1 MRTEKQKALGQ
12 VFTPAPIAEFMS
24 QLVLDGTGQTV
35 LDPAVGNGVFLS
47 CLEKLSPRKLTYT
60 AYDIDKEVLNQLQ
73 TSVASPV
80 QLQVKDYL
88 TDFSDHKYDVI
99 ICNPPY
105 HKFQEIPSR
114 KEYIA
119 AFYERFHMKISGF
132 SNLCVYFLIKS
143 LNELSSTGKCVYIMP
158 YEFLNAGY
166 GAHIKKYLLQTR
178 RLKAIYKFDYKLNL
192 FPDATT
198 TSCILLFDGSQND
211 RLHFISLQDT
221 AELQTRN
228 YADEA
233 VYSYHEL
240 DPEIKWN
247 PYFSPQKTA
256 LPKHLVPFQE
266 IAQVKRGIA
275 TGGNKFFC
283 LSESRARDLKLSS
296 GALVPCITKS
306 ADITRPVFTQADFQA
321 LRNANK
327 KVFLF
332 NGEAAQTPEDHQYI
346 AYGKAQKI
354 NEGFLTSHRTPWFAL
369 EKRETAPIW
378 ISVFNRNKL
387 KIVRNECGA
396 KHLTTFH
403 GIYVKSTNTDLIN
416 LFFCYLLTPSGQALL
431 YQNKRDYGNGLD
443 KFEPNDLNNAPVL
456 DVSKLSL
463 ADKAQVLSIYAAIKS
478 QGLTPD
484 RLGRLDAVFSRYLQ
498 APLSTPQKEAKDR
511 STPAVPGR

>member
-60 AYDIDKEVLNQLQ
+60 AYDVDKEVLNQLQ

-228 YADEA
+228 YADE
-233 VYSYHEL
+233 
-240 DPEIKWN
+240 D
-247 PYFSPQKTA
+247 
-256 LPKHLVPFQE
+256 
-266 IAQVKRGIA
+266 R
-275 TGGNKFFC
+275 
-283 LSESRARDLKLSS
+283 
-296 GALVPCITKS
+296 KS
-306 ADITRPVFTQADFQA
+306 V
-321 LRNANK
+321 
-327 KVFLF
+327 V
-332 NGEAAQTPEDHQYI
+332 
-346 AYGKAQKI
+346 
-354 NEGFLTSHRTPWFAL
+354 
-369 EKRETAPIW
+369 
-378 ISVFNRNKL
+378 
-387 KIVRNECGA
+387 
-396 KHLTTFH
+396 
-403 GIYVKSTNTDLIN
+403 
-416 LFFCYLLTPSGQALL
+416 
-431 YQNKRDYGNGLD
+431 
-443 KFEPNDLNNAPVL
+443 
-456 DVSKLSL
+456 
-463 ADKAQVLSIYAAIKS
+463 
-478 QGLTPD
+478 
-484 RLGRLDAVFSRYLQ
+484 
-498 APLSTPQKEAKDR
+498 
-511 STPAVPGR
+511 